1 MKLVF
6 AVAALAPLVC
16 SAAAQGGST
25 PNASVQNAGQWS
37 PVGLWQ
43 AVDSDTKQ
51 PIGWFLIDDHNG
63 VFDGIIAKMF
73 LKPGEDPNTTC
84 DKCKDDR
91 KDHSWLG
98 LEIIRGMK
106 PEGENK
112 YGGGTILDPRDG
124 KIYKATMK
132 VTPDGQTLVVR
143 GYIGFELLGQNQYW
157 TRLPDAAYTTLD
169 PSVNPQYI
177 HKAVPPPAQAQTP
190 RKSGAPG
197 INPKRRSDCA
207 VRWGSKLEQDGLDR
221 PLVPAKAG
229 TSELRHTF
237 VLLAVFLLTRE

>member
-1 MKLVF
+1 MMRMRLVL
-6 AVAALAPLVC
+6 AVAALAPFAG
-16 SAAAQGGST
+16 SAMAQSVSA
-25 PNASVQNAGQWS
+25 PNASAPNAGQWS

-51 PIGWFLIDDHNG
+51 PTGWFLIDDHNG

-73 LKPGEDPNTTC
+73 LKPGEDPNAIC

-91 KDHSWLG
+91 KDHTWLG
-98 LEIIRGMK
+98 LEIIRGMN

-143 GYIGFELLGQNQYW
+143 GYISFELLGQNQYW
-157 TRLPDAAYTTLD
+157 TRLPDSAYSTLD
-169 PSVNPQYI
+169 PSANPQYI
-177 HKAVPPPAQAQTP
+177 HKVAPAQAQAP
-190 RKSGAPG
+190 RKPGAAAKPHKSAA
-197 INPKRRSDCA
+197 PLQLRST
-207 VRWGSKLEQDGLDR
+207 VGQ
-221 PLVPAKAG
+221 
-229 TSELRHTF
+229 
-237 VLLAVFLLTRE
+237 